1 MVDFIQGSNESQTV
15 RLQINIM
22 GELAS
27 KFYGGEKVEF
37 IFPWF
42 QPDSGTNQSNISCV
56 NGLALPNQGQA
67 YHICTTDVWI
77 TNREQ

>member
-1 MVDFIQGSNESQTV
+1 MVSGTYHRLLSTYFILKRGLLTIMVDFIQGSNESQTV

-27 KFYGGEKVEF
+27 KFYGREKVEF

-42 QPDSGTNQSNISCV
+42 
-56 NGLALPNQGQA
+56 
-67 YHICTTDVWI
+67 
-77 TNREQ
+77 